1 MIAIAMKTPPARS
14 LHDIE
19 AVEASSHWL
28 PEGVHCTYDLLRAGA
43 ELNPDAPALSFFMR
57 AQDHTRPVRWTH
69 RQWLARITQT
79 ANLLRRLGIE
89 RGDVVAYVLPNL
101 PETHWVIWGGETAG
115 IALALNP
122 LLEGPALREL
132 MTAANARWLVTLA
145 PTPGT
150 ELWQQVS
157 AVAEQVP
164 SLRGVLTVSPL
175 GHLPG
180 VAGVALSTLARWR
193 MPKRIGRLPV
203 LNFHS
208 ELAREPQDMLSFA
221 APNLDDVAS
230 YFCTGGTTG
239 MPKIAVRRHRTE
251 IANARQLA
259 NTFGTQVAGPGGTVF
274 CGLPLFH
281 VNAQIGTGLAIFAHG
296 GHVLLGTPQGYRGP
310 GLLANFWAICD
321 HHRLTT
327 FSGVPTVYSALLQH
341 PRTGHRLDSLAF
353 AVCGA
358 APLPVELFRR
368 FQQETG
374 IRIVEGYG
382 LTEAGCVSSL
392 NPPGSENRVGSIGV
406 RMPWQP
412 MRAVVLDALG
422 GYMRDAAMDETGTL
436 VVRGPNLFKGYLSD
450 HHNQGLWIDIP
461 DANGQAQRWLNTGDL
476 GRQDADGY
484 FWLTGRAKELIIRG
498 GHNIDP
504 KVIEEAL
511 CAHPAV
517 ALCAAV
523 GRPDAHAGE
532 VPVAYVQ
539 LREGNNATET
549 ELLTYAHSHIGE
561 RAAHPKA
568 IRLLPALP
576 VTAVGKIFKPTLSM
590 REVASVVN
598 EESNALGIALQSLQ
612 VVQDPKRGIVAQVA
626 VATPERERMQTAMGR
641 YAFGLDL
648 TSN

>member
-1 MIAIAMKTPPARS
+1 
-14 LHDIE
+14 
-19 AVEASSHWL
+19 
-28 PEGVHCTYDLLRAGA
+28 
-43 ELNPDAPALSFFMR
+43 
-57 AQDHTRPVRWTH
+57 
-69 RQWLARITQT
+69 
-79 ANLLRRLGIE
+79 
-89 RGDVVAYVLPNL
+89 
-101 PETHWVIWGGETAG
+101 
-115 IALALNP
+115 
-122 LLEGPALREL
+122 
-132 MTAANARWLVTLA
+132 
-145 PTPGT
+145 
-150 ELWQQVS
+150 
-157 AVAEQVP
+157 
-164 SLRGVLTVSPL
+164 
-175 GHLPG
+175 
-180 VAGVALSTLARWR
+180 
-193 MPKRIGRLPV
+193 
-203 LNFHS
+203 
-208 ELAREPQDMLSFA
+208 
-221 APNLDDVAS
+221 
-230 YFCTGGTTG
+230 
-239 MPKIAVRRHRTE
+239 
-251 IANARQLA
+251 
-259 NTFGTQVAGPGGTVF
+259 
-274 CGLPLFH
+274 
-281 VNAQIGTGLAIFAHG
+281 
-296 GHVLLGTPQGYRGP
+296 
-310 GLLANFWAICD
+310 
-321 HHRLTT
+321 
-327 FSGVPTVYSALLQH
+327 
-341 PRTGHRLDSLAF
+341 
-353 AVCGA
+353 
-358 APLPVELFRR
+358 
-368 FQQETG
+368 
-374 IRIVEGYG
+374 
-382 LTEAGCVSSL
+382 
-392 NPPGSENRVGSIGV
+392 
-406 RMPWQP
+406 

-436 VVRGPNLFKGYLSD
+436 VVRGPNQFKGYLSD

>member
-1 MIAIAMKTPPARS
+1 MTTSARS
-14 LHDIE
+14 LQD
-19 AVEASSHWL
+19 VEAIERHTHWL
-28 PEGVHCTYDLLRAGA
+28 PDGVHSTYDLLRTGA
-43 ELNPDAPALSFFMR
+43 RLDPQAPALSFFLR
-57 AQDHTRPVRWTH
+57 TQDHKRPVRWSH
-69 RQWLARITQT
+69 QQWLARITQT
-79 ANLLRRLGIE
+79 ANLLRRLGIQ
-89 RGDVVAYVLPNL
+89 RDHVVAYVLPNL

-122 LLEGPALREL
+122 LLDATALRDL
-132 MTAANARWLVTLA
+132 MTAAGAKWLVTLA

-150 ELWQQVS
+150 QLWEQVS

-164 SLRGVLTVSPL
+164 SLRGVLAISPL

-180 VAGVALSTLARWR
+180 VAGAALHTLARWR

-203 LNFHS
+203 LNFHR
-208 ELAREPQDMLSFA
+208 ELAREHDHQLDFKPPD
-221 APNLDDVAS
+221 LDDVAS

-239 MPKIAVRRHRTE
+239 LPKIAVRTHRTE

-259 NTFGTQVAGPGGTVF
+259 SIFGSQVAGPAGTVF

-281 VNAQIGTGLAIFAHG
+281 VNAQIGTGLAIFAQG
-296 GHVLLGTPQGYRGP
+296 GHVLLGTPQGYRAP
-310 GLLANFWAICD
+310 GLLSNFWAICD

-327 FSGVPTVYSALLQH
+327 FSGVPTVYSTLLQH
-341 PRTGHRLDSLAF
+341 PRTGYRLDSLAF

-358 APLPVELFRR
+358 APMPVELFKR

-412 MRAVVLDALG
+412 MRAVVLDCDG
-422 GYMRDAAMDETGTL
+422 RYQRDAAVDETGTL
-436 VVRGPNLFKGYLSD
+436 VLSGPNLFKGYLSD
-450 HHNQGLWIDIP
+450 HHNKGLWIEMSD
-461 DANGQAQRWLNTGDL
+461 GQGQVHPWLNTGDL

-504 KVIEEAL
+504 KVIEEAI
-511 CAHPAV
+511 AGHPAV

-539 LREGNNATET
+539 LREGAQATET
-549 ELLTYAHSHIGE
+549 ELKTYAHAHIGE

-576 VTAVGKIFKPTLSM
+576 LTAVGKIFKPALAM
-590 REVASVVN
+590 HEVESVVRQ
-598 EESNALGIALQSLQ
+598 EAAGLGIALQGLQ
-612 VVQDPKRGIVAQVA
+612 VIQDPKRGIVAQVA
-626 VATPERERMQTAMGR
+626 VPASEWERLRKGTGR
-641 YAFGLDL
+641 YAFGVEP
-648 TSN
+648 TAH